1 MELSKSVH
9 LTSFMLLFVFFGIVG
24 RVLSQLAGCVA
35 SSFRGV
41 ERRSRAYSSVGLE
54 RSPDKGKVSGSNPLR
69 PTILMLNYVVCKV
82 NLTGGC
88 SSTGR
93 ALPLQGRG

>member
-1 MELSKSVH
+1 
-9 LTSFMLLFVFFGIVG
+9 MLLFVFFRIVG
-24 RVLSQLAGCVA
+24 RVLNHWQVVLRVP
-35 SSFRGV
+35 FRVGK
-41 ERRSRAYSSVGLE
+41 RSRAYSSVGLE

-69 PTILMLNYVVCKV
+69 PTILMLNYVICMV